1 MCCTRL
7 TENTGRK
14 NYAKNRHL
22 RTIAQLCRAVS
33 SQLRH
38 KLTIEKNVKW
48 QYLLHI
54 PLQYGE
60 LRPPN
65 VWDPLASLGHSS
77 KFQQVSRLGFITV
90 PTLLNGGQPNFARR
104 LAVSCS
110 GILYMQ
116 FWGLLPLTEFC
127 QLQNSLCVQLLRS
140 PKLAALLHGTR
151 ALASAKVCGVVQVM
165 ELRNFHRGRH
175 LYSAGRP
182 SRWASAHILVT
193 LCCVFNFLY
202 GSMW

>member
-1 MCCTRL
+1 MLNGNISSIYLYNMVNFGPLTSETRWRVWGTPANFNTFSTSWLRYCTD
-7 TENTGRK
+7 
-14 NYAKNRHL
+14 
-22 RTIAQLCRAVS
+22 IAQRRSTKLCTTFGR
-33 SQLRH
+33 L
-38 KLTIEKNVKW
+38 LLWCTI
-48 QYLLHI
+48 
-54 PLQYGE
+54 
-60 LRPPN
+60 
-65 VWDPLASLGHSS
+65 
-77 KFQQVSRLGFITV
+77 
-90 PTLLNGGQPNFARR
+90 
-104 LAVSCS
+104 
-110 GILYMQ
+110 YMQ

-140 PKLAALLHGTR
+140 PKLTASLHGTR